1 MYYEEAIIEGVL
13 HYRYTV
19 LEKDWKPFTTKQ
31 LTDKLLRFNKDLEI
45 AFDNLR
51 TDWEVRS

>member
-1 MYYEEAIIEGVL
+1 MYYEEAIINGVL
-13 HYRYTV
+13 HYRHTV
-19 LEKDWKPFTTKQ
+19 LEKDWKPFTAKQ